1 MAASDIGIDLGT
13 SSVLVY
19 VRGQGVVL
27 KEPSVVAYDKDTNEI
42 KAIGEDARL
51 MIGRTPG
58 NIAAVHPLRQG
69 VISDYTITERM
80 LRYFIQKAIG
90 RKTLK
95 RPRVCIGVPSGA
107 TEVERNAVSQAAM
120 EAGARSVLIIE
131 EPIAAALGS
140 GVDIS
145 RAVGN
150 MVIDIGAGTTDIAVI
165 SLGDT
170 VISRT
175 VKIAGDNFEQSIIR
189 YLRKQYN
196 LLVGDRTAE
205 DIKIRIGSVMPRI
218 SGSTMKVK
226 GRDLLTG
233 LPKTVEISSEETTK
247 ALIDDMEKIA
257 EEIHQV
263 LEETPPELAADI
275 ATRGILLSG
284 GGSMLYGI
292 DEYVEEKTG
301 IQTVM
306 VDDPISVVAIGT
318 GRYVEFLEGKQRSSR
333 QS

>member
-42 KAIGEDARL
+42 KAIGEEARL

-80 LRYFIQKAIG
+80 LRYFMQKAIG

-107 TEVERNAVSQAAM
+107 TEVERNAVSQAAL
-120 EAGARSVLIIE
+120 EAGARNVLIIE

-145 RAVGN
+145 RAMGN

-165 SLGDT
+165 SLNDT

-175 VKIAGDNFEQSIIR
+175 VKIAGDNFDASIIR

-205 DIKIRIGSVMPRI
+205 DIKIRIGSVVPRI
-218 SGSTMKVK
+218 SGSGMKVK

-233 LPKTVEISSEETTK
+233 LPKTVEISSEETTQ
-247 ALIDDMEKIA
+247 ALIEDMEKIA

-292 DEYVEEKTG
+292 DEFVEEKTG

-318 GRYVEFLEGKQRSSR
+318 GRYVEFLEGKQRSGR
-333 QS
+333 Q

>member
-80 LRYFIQKAIG
+80 LRYFMQKAIG

-107 TEVERNAVSQAAM
+107 TGVERNAVSQAAL
-120 EAGARSVLIIE
+120 EAGARNVLIIE

-145 RAVGN
+145 RAMGN

-165 SLGDT
+165 SLNDT

-175 VKIAGDNFEQSIIR
+175 VKIAGDNFDASIIR

-205 DIKIRIGSVMPRI
+205 DIKIRIGSVVPRI
-218 SGSTMKVK
+218 SGSGMKVK
-226 GRDLLTG
+226 GRDILTG
-233 LPKTVEISSEETTK
+233 LPKTVEISSEETTQ
-247 ALIDDMEKIA
+247 ALIEDMEKIA

-292 DEYVEEKTG
+292 DEFVEEKTG

-333 QS
+333 Q

>member
-80 LRYFIQKAIG
+80 LRYFMQKAIG

-145 RAVGN
+145 RAMGN

-165 SLGDT
+165 SLNDT

-175 VKIAGDNFEQSIIR
+175 VKIAGDNFDASIIR

-205 DIKIRIGSVMPRI
+205 DIKIRIGSVVPRI
-218 SGSTMKVK
+218 SGSGMRVK

-233 LPKTVEISSEETTK
+233 LPKPWRSPVRR
-247 ALIDDMEKIA
+247 
-257 EEIHQV
+257 
-263 LEETPPELAADI
+263 PP
-275 ATRGILLSG
+275 RH
-284 GGSMLYGI
+284 
-292 DEYVEEKTG
+292 
-301 IQTVM
+301 
-306 VDDPISVVAIGT
+306 
-318 GRYVEFLEGKQRSSR
+318 
-333 QS
+333 

>member
-42 KAIGEDARL
+42 KAIGEEARL

-80 LRYFIQKAIG
+80 LRYFMQKAIG

-107 TEVERNAVSQAAM
+107 TEVERNAVSQAAL
-120 EAGARSVLIIE
+120 EAGARNVLIIE

-145 RAVGN
+145 RAMGN

-165 SLGDT
+165 SLNDT

-175 VKIAGDNFEQSIIR
+175 VKIAGDNFDASIIR

-205 DIKIRIGSVMPRI
+205 DIKIRIGSVVPRI
-218 SGSTMKVK
+218 SGSGMKVK

-233 LPKTVEISSEETTK
+233 LPKTVEISSEETTQ
-247 ALIDDMEKIA
+247 ALIEDMEKIA

-292 DEYVEEKTG
+292 DEFVEEKTG

-333 QS
+333 Q

>member
-80 LRYFIQKAIG
+80 LRYFMQKAIG

-145 RAVGN
+145 RAMGN

-165 SLGDT
+165 SLNDT

-175 VKIAGDNFEQSIIR
+175 VKIAGDNFDASIIR

-205 DIKIRIGSVMPRI
+205 DIKIRIGSVVPRI
-218 SGSTMKVK
+218 SGSGMRVK

-233 LPKTVEISSEETTK
+233 LPKTVEITSEETTQ
-247 ALIDDMEKIA
+247 ALIEDMEKIA

-292 DEYVEEKTG
+292 DEFVEEKTG

-318 GRYVEFLEGKQRSSR
+318 GRYVEFLEGKQRSGR
-333 QS
+333 Q

>member
-80 LRYFIQKAIG
+80 LRYFMQKAIG

-120 EAGARSVLIIE
+120 EAGARNVLIIE

-145 RAVGN
+145 RAMGN

-165 SLGDT
+165 SLNDT

-175 VKIAGDNFEQSIIR
+175 VKIAGDNFDASIIR

-205 DIKIRIGSVMPRI
+205 DIKIRIGSVVPRI
-218 SGSTMKVK
+218 SGSGMKVK

-233 LPKTVEISSEETTK
+233 LPKTVEISSEETTQ
-247 ALIDDMEKIA
+247 ALIEDMEKIA

-292 DEYVEEKTG
+292 DEFVEEKTG

-333 QS
+333 Q

>member
-80 LRYFIQKAIG
+80 LRYFMQKAIG

-107 TEVERNAVSQAAM
+107 TEVERNAVSQAAI

-145 RAVGN
+145 RAMGN

-165 SLGDT
+165 SLNDT

-175 VKIAGDNFEQSIIR
+175 VKIAGDNFDASIIR

-205 DIKIRIGSVMPRI
+205 DIKIRIGSVVPRI
-218 SGSTMKVK
+218 SGSGMRVK

-233 LPKTVEISSEETTK
+233 LPKTVEISSEETTQ
-247 ALIDDMEKIA
+247 ALIEDMEKIA

-292 DEYVEEKTG
+292 DEFVEEKTG

-333 QS
+333 Q

>member
-58 NIAAVHPLRQG
+58 NISAVHPLRQG

-80 LRYFIQKAIG
+80 LRYFMQKAIG

-145 RAVGN
+145 RAMGN

-165 SLGDT
+165 SLNDT

-175 VKIAGDNFEQSIIR
+175 VKIAGDNFDASIIR

-205 DIKIRIGSVMPRI
+205 DIKIRIGSVVPRI
-218 SGSTMKVK
+218 SGSGMKVK

-233 LPKTVEISSEETTK
+233 LPKTVEISSEETTQ
-247 ALIDDMEKIA
+247 ALIEDMEKIA

-292 DEYVEEKTG
+292 DEFVEEKTG

-318 GRYVEFLEGKQRSSR
+318 GRYVEFLEGKQRSGR
-333 QS
+333 Q

>member
-80 LRYFIQKAIG
+80 LRYFMQKAIG

-107 TEVERNAVSQAAM
+107 TEVERNAVSQAAL
-120 EAGARSVLIIE
+120 EAGARNVLIIE

-145 RAVGN
+145 RAMGN

-165 SLGDT
+165 SLNDT

-175 VKIAGDNFEQSIIR
+175 VKIAGDNFDASIIR

-205 DIKIRIGSVMPRI
+205 DIKIRIGSVVPRI
-218 SGSTMKVK
+218 SGSGMKVK
-226 GRDLLTG
+226 GRDILTG
-233 LPKTVEISSEETTK
+233 LPKTVEISSEETTQ
-247 ALIDDMEKIA
+247 ALIEDMEKIA

-292 DEYVEEKTG
+292 DEFVEEKTG

-333 QS
+333 Q